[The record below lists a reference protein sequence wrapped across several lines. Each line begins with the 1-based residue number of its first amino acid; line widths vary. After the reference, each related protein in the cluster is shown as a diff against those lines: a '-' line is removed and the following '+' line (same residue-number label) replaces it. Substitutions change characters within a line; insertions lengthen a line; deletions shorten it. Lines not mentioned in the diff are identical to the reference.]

1 MSIALIILA
10 AGKGTRMNSDLPK
23 VLHTIATAPL
33 LIHAMKSA
41 ASLEPEKTVIV
52 VGHGGESV
60 GPVATAFD
68 ENAVIVTQ
76 QEQLGTG
83 LRSGWPP
90 RPCKALLAT
99 H

>member
-1 MSIALIILA
+1 
-10 AGKGTRMNSDLPK
+10 MNSDLPK